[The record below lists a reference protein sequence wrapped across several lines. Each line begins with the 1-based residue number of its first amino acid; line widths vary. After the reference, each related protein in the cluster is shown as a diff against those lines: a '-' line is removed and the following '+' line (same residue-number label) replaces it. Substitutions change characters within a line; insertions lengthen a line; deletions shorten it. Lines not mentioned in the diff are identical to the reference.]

1 MAGMEDTV
9 FHKIIRREIPAEIV
23 YEDADTLAF
32 LDITPM
38 NPGHTLVVPKKF
50 AQGIFDIDAD
60 SFAALMRT
68 AHKLAPVI
76 RDAVGADGI
85 NIGMNN
91 ASAAGQVVF
100 YAHVHVMPR
109 FLNDGY
115 ELWHGK
121 KYSPGEA
128 VRVAK
133 KIRERLN

>member
-1 MAGMEDTV
+1 MEETV
-9 FHKIIRREIPAEIV
+9 FHKIIRREIPAEII
-23 YEDADTLAF
+23 YEDAETLAF
-32 LDITPM
+32 LDIQPM

-50 AQGIFDIDAD
+50 AKSIFDIDANA
-60 SFAALMRT
+60 FAALMRA

-76 RDAVGADGI
+76 KDAVGADGI

-91 ASAAGQVVF
+91 SPAAGQVVF

-121 KYSPGEA
+121 NYPEGEA
-128 VRVAK
+128 AK
-133 KIRERLN
+133 IAEKIRAKLG